1 MAIWGIE
8 IKPQHQRVIAKNFNG
23 CFLFVVKT
31 ILLRG
36 IGGYFGDEYPFNPQL
51 TPLRTLFKNPTKA
64 FYHQTSAKNSVL

>member
-23 CFLFVVKT
+23 YFLFVVKT

-36 IGGYFGDEYPFNPQL
+36 IGGHFDTPL
-51 TPLRTLFKNPTKA
+51 TPKTNTPPKNAFKNPTKA
-64 FYHQTSAKNSVL
+64 FYQTSAKNSVL

>member
-8 IKPQHQRVIAKNFNG
+8 IKPQHQRLIAKNFNG

-36 IGGYFGDEYPFNPQL
+36 YGDIL
-51 TPLRTLFKNPTKA
+51 IPL
-64 FYHQTSAKNSVL
+64 

>member
-23 CFLFVVKT
+23 YFLFVVKT

-36 IGGYFGDEYPFNPQL
+36 IGGYFDTPL
-51 TPLRTLFKNPTKA
+51 TPKN
-64 FYHQTSAKNSVL
+64 